1 MEEERT
7 TPTQEME
14 QGLVPSAHIS
24 GFTTACNSRSRDQ
37 RPPQVLQV
45 CDVQIDM
52 RSHARK
58 LGEKMTGVLVV
69 GVSMEGFGMAKQVL
83 PCFDA
88 FSCPCGSLA
97 GS

>member
-7 TPTQEME
+7 TATQEME
-14 QGLVPSAHIS
+14 HGLVPSTHIN
-24 GFTTACNSRSRDQ
+24 GFTTAWNSHSRDQ

-52 RSHARK
+52 CSHTCK
-58 LGEKMTGVLVV
+58 LGEKVTGVFEV

-88 FSCPCGSLA
+88 FSCPRGSLA